1 LPLLVVKRVPLHFAD
16 TSLKIQKNMDFDEV
30 LDEVKHFGKFQ
41 ATNYLLLSVAILFAA
56 MFEASFIF
64 TAGDLEYRYT
74 I

>member
-1 LPLLVVKRVPLHFAD
+1 
-16 TSLKIQKNMDFDEV
+16 MDLDEV

-64 TAGDLEYRYT
+64 TAGDLEYRYE